1 MKKKTKIH
9 FEISERKILLRILDV
24 VFVLGGLQLVSR
36 FLDFDYFQ
44 VSQAH
49 WAWIIVLAVY
59 LTIFCTIFELYNLQK
74 TNSYLK
80 VFKNLVLAS
89 SVTVLFYLLT
99 PFYTPLLPANRF
111 QIVVF
116 YFTFLGML
124 ILWRFAYIRFISSPR
139 FYKKVVVVGDSFN
152 INNIATELEKADPN
166 YIVAGYI
173 DTRDPNQLTEGERV
187 IKKVRVEELK
197 EFIKKEHI
205 GEIVVSTGYSTGMEK
220 HLYDVLIDLL
230 EVGFSIREYD
240 QVYEELT
247 SKIPVSRLQED
258 FYKYFPFS
266 RSNHN
271 KLYLFFHRI
280 YDLVFSVVGLTLGSL
295 LLPFVFIGNLLGN
308 RGPLF
313 YSQIRVGR
321 HGEHFKIVKLR
332 TMVTNAE
339 ASGAQWAQAND
350 ARITKFGKFLRKTRL
365 DEIPQFYNV
374 LSGDMSLIGPRP
386 ERPVFVKELAKE
398 IPFYEIRHVIKPGLT
413 GWAQVSISYG
423 STVQD
428 SLHKLQYD
436 LYYIKKRGLFLDLRI
451 ILKTLSTVIFFRG
464 Q

>member
-1 MKKKTKIH
+1 MPKKTKIH
-9 FEISERKILLRILDV
+9 FEISERKVLLRILDV
-24 VFVLGGLQLVSR
+24 VFVLGGLQLVSH

-44 VSQAH
+44 VSNAH
-49 WAWIIVLAVY
+49 WAWIIVLAIY
-59 LTIFCTIFELYNLQK
+59 LTIFNTIFELYNLQK
-74 TNSYLK
+74 TNNYIK

-116 YFTFLGML
+116 YFTLLCTL

-139 FYKKVVVVGDSFN
+139 FHKKVVVVGDSFN
-152 INNIATELEKADPN
+152 IQIIANELQTADPN
-166 YIVAGYI
+166 YMVAGYV
-173 DTRDPNQLTEGERV
+173 DTKELENSKGNKTIPK
-187 IKKVRVEELK
+187 ISVEELI
-197 EFIKKEHI
+197 EFIKKNQV
-205 GEIVVSTGYSTGMEK
+205 GEIVVSTGYSSGMEK
-220 HLYDVLIDLL
+220 NLYDVLIDLL
-230 EVGFSIREYD
+230 EAGFSIREYD
-240 QVYEELT
+240 QVYEELN
-247 SKIPVSRLQED
+247 SKIPVSRLKED

-271 KLYLFFHRI
+271 KLYLFFHRL
-280 YDLVFSVVGLTLGSL
+280 YDIIFSIIGILLGSL
-295 LLPFVFIGNLLGN
+295 LIPFVFIGNLIGN

-321 HGEHFKIVKLR
+321 HGENFKIVKLR

-339 ASGAQWAQAND
+339 AKGAQWAQAND
-350 ARITKFGKFLRKTRL
+350 TRITKFGKFLRKTRL

-374 LSGDMSLIGPRP
+374 LKGDMSVIGPRP
-386 ERPVFVKELAKE
+386 ERPVFVEELAKE

-423 STVQD
+423 STIED

-451 ILKTLSTVIFFRG
+451 FLKTLSTVIFFRG

>member
-1 MKKKTKIH
+1 MKKKSKIH
-9 FEISERKILLRILDV
+9 FEISERKILLRIFDV
-24 VFVLGGLQLVSR
+24 IFVLGGLQLVSH
-36 FLDFDYFQ
+36 FLHFDYFQ

-49 WAWIIVLAVY
+49 WAWIIVLAIY
-59 LTIFCTIFELYNLQK
+59 LTVFCTIFELYNLQK
-74 TNSYLK
+74 TNNYIK

-89 SVTVLFYLLT
+89 SVTVLCYLLT

-116 YFTFLGML
+116 YFTFLGTL
-124 ILWRFAYIRFISSPR
+124 VLWRFAYIKFISSPR

-152 INNIATELEKADPN
+152 IASIAQELETADPN
-166 YIVAGYI
+166 YTVAGYI
-173 DTRDPNQLTEGERV
+173 DTKELDAPNVTRAIPK
-187 IKKVRVEELK
+187 IKVEALK
-197 EFIKKEHI
+197 DYIKKEHI
-205 GEIVVSTGYSTGMEK
+205 GEVVVSTGYSSGMEK
-220 HLYDVLIDLL
+220 KLYDVLIDLL
-230 EVGFSIREYD
+230 EVGFPIREYD
-240 QVYEELT
+240 QVYEELS
-247 SKIPVSRLQED
+247 SKIPVSRLKED

-280 YDLVFSVVGLTLGSL
+280 YDIVFSVTGIILGSL
-295 LLPFVFIGNLLGN
+295 LIPFVFLGNLIGN

-313 YSQIRVGR
+313 YSQVRVGR
-321 HGEHFKIVKLR
+321 HGKHFKIVKLR

-339 ASGAQWAQAND
+339 AGGAQWAQAND
-350 ARITKFGKFLRKTRL
+350 TRITKFGRFLRKTRL

-374 LSGDMSLIGPRP
+374 LRGDMSVIGPRP

-423 STVQD
+423 STIED

-451 ILKTLSTVIFFRG
+451 FLKTLSTVIFFRG